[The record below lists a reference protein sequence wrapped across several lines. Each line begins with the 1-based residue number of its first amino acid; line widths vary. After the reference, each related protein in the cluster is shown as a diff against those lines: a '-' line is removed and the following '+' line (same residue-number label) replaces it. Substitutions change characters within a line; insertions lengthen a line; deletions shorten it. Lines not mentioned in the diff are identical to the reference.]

1 MEIIIN
7 NQKKQLPE
15 LETIS
20 VQDLLHLEIPGKQMG
35 VAVAINNQV
44 VAKSQWANTSVS
56 DKDTIMIIRATQGG

>member
-20 VQDLLHLEIPGKQMG
+20 VQDLLHLEIPGRQMG